1 MGAYDDNNWVQ
12 ILKSLGLTDNEYAD
26 AKLLLAE
33 KDAAYRKVMLGD
45 DKDSN
50 KNVILRALGES
61 SLPLGYMGLLG
72 VNWEL
77 YRVPFAACAGLLQLL
92 NVTDTL
98 LIPIVACP
106 ETFPLPSFRLLA
118 GTVAPGV
125 AGGEITGYW

>member
-1 MGAYDDNNWVQ
+1 MEAYDDNNWVPT
-12 ILKSLGLTDNEYAD
+12 LKSLGLTDNEYAD

-33 KDAAYRKVMLGD
+33 KDTAYRKVMLGD

-72 VNWEL
+72 GKWEL
-77 YRVPFAACAGLLQLL
+77 YNCTRCPLQHALVCGQLL

-98 LIPIVACP
+98 LIDPHRG
-106 ETFPLPSFRLLA
+106 LP
-118 GTVAPGV
+118 
-125 AGGEITGYW
+125 

>member
-12 ILKSLGLTDNEYAD
+12 TLKSLGLTDNEYAD

-61 SLPLGYMGLLG
+61 SLPLGYM
-72 VNWEL
+72 ESEQ
-77 YRVPFAACAGLLQLL
+77 YRVPLSSMSALRWCVRHSNVADTQHILWHALKLSHSHHSAYFQESLPLVLQE
-92 NVTDTL
+92 V
-98 LIPIVACP
+98 
-106 ETFPLPSFRLLA
+106 R
-118 GTVAPGV
+118 
-125 AGGEITGYW
+125 